1 MAAKAQEI
9 VDVAR
14 SKYDNIPDIKVTYD
28 PGTLASGD
36 EIIITVDGV
45 SYTNKGY
52 ESDNH
57 AWLLENL
64 DRALRQKPGGKTKKK
79 KLPGIIEN

>member
-1 MAAKAQEI
+1 MASQAQEI

-14 SKYDNIPDIKVTYD
+14 SKYDNIPDIQVTYD
-28 PGTLASGD
+28 DVSGGKD
-36 EIIITVDGV
+36 KITITVDGV
-45 SYTNKGY
+45 SYTSKGY

-64 DRALRQKPGGKTKKK
+64 DRALQGQTPSGETKKK
-79 KLPGIIEN
+79 SLPGT